1 MNVRKAHY
9 GTDLE
14 FSADIYQFTV
24 SFLALIV
31 DDCHVLQSSGIPALD
46 KYLYQQHVDKTDLP
60 PTIQNALFTLIGGS
74 FTKDTPWTL
83 QRFECFLKE
92 IMSDKG
98 RTEYTNYDKIP
109 KMLAFSLNCIK
120 EQSELSIRSSLRDM
134 DTTDTVGDS
143 PKQFL

>member
-1 MNVRKAHY
+1 MIAMCSKV
-9 GTDLE
+9 LE
-14 FSADIYQFTV
+14 FLRWISIYTNNM
-24 SFLALIV
+24 LN
-31 DDCHVLQSSGIPALD
+31 
-46 KYLYQQHVDKTDLP
+46 KTDLP